1 MKRIKQQMDF
11 LHEIDKVKDIFRESL
26 ALNKRRENDAE
37 HSWHMAMVA
46 LTLKEYFIEKV
57 DLEKSLKMILIHD
70 LIEIYAGDTPVYGVE
85 RPDKRKEETQAAKQ
99 LFSILPEDQ
108 RKEFLD
114 LWLEFEDCETSEAK
128 YANVCDRYQ
137 GFMQNLTSDGHTWKK
152 FEATMDQVL
161 GRVNFLKLYVPEL
174 FEKYILPELEK
185 YRARGII
192 KTKK

>member
-1 MKRIKQQMDF
+1 MKRIKQQMNF

-46 LTLKEYFIEKV
+46 LTLKEYFIEEV

-85 RPDKRKEETQAAKQ
+85 RPDKREEETQAAKQ

-108 RKEFLD
+108 RKGFLD
-114 LWLEFEDCETSEAK
+114 LWLEFEDCETNEAK

-192 KTKK
+192 KN

>member
-1 MKRIKQQMDF
+1 MERIKQQMDF

-46 LTLKEYFIEKV
+46 LTLKEYFIEEV

-70 LIEIYAGDTPVYGVE
+70 LIEIYAGDTPVYGAK
-85 RPDKRKEETQAAKQ
+85 RPNKREEETQAAKK

-108 RKEFLD
+108 RKELLD
-114 LWLEFEDCETSEAK
+114 LWLEFEDCETNEAK

-152 FEATMDQVL
+152 FEPTMNQIL
-161 GRVNFLKLYVPEL
+161 SRVNLLKLYVPEL
-174 FEKYILPELEK
+174 FEKYVLPELEK
-185 YRARGII
+185 YRAKGII
-192 KTKK
+192 KN